1 MLKDLPYAPGSSQC
15 SNTDKKKE
23 LKVTPKG
30 KTLRTVIKKAPGKK
44 IVRRRKNKIKKLKRS
59 SPPI

>member
-1 MLKDLPYAPGSSQC
+1 MRLGHYNVQ
-15 SNTDKKKE
+15 NTNKKKE

-44 IVRRRKNKIKKLKRS
+44 IVKRRRDKIKKAV
-59 SPPI
+59 